1 LTGSTNSSKIS
12 FSVASIECIACT
24 PFFKRELRK
33 LRGVKHVEPMVM
45 MNTINVELDPKT
57 TSADEV
63 KKEILKIA
71 AKGGFGGKVVFLR
84 IASLESSSI

>member
-1 LTGSTNSSKIS
+1 LTGSTNSSKVS
-12 FSVASIECIACT
+12 FSVSSIECIACT
-24 PFFKRELRK
+24 SFFERELQK
-33 LRGVKHVEPMVM
+33 LRGIKGVKPLVM

-57 TSADEV
+57 TTADEV

-84 IASLESSSI
+84 A